1 VKGYIEKLVIEGF
14 KSYGRQRIEIPL
26 GEGFIAVVGPNGAG
40 KSNIG
45 DAISFAL
52 GIATSKALRAKNL
65 SYLIFSKDGERAD
78 YAYVEVH
85 FKNFG
90 AFPVPEEDV
99 VVSRKVYRD
108 GRSVFRI
115 NGQVVKEKELSDFLS
130 KAGIYENGYNV
141 VLQGDIVRFL
151 KMTPVERRKL
161 IEEVAGIGEYEERKQ
176 KALVQLGEVELKHR
190 ELRLL
195 IDEME
200 VQMEKLAQEVE
211 RIRLYRDLSQRKRDL
226 EVKLFSKELLKV
238 LEEKTSTEQRLM
250 GLEEEIRQ
258 LKAQAQKLQEE
269 ASAIENGLSFLRT
282 AILPFKEKTGRLS
295 ERLDIIQK
303 ETEDKYK
310 EIERLQ
316 EEVENARRRITH
328 LERDLEV
335 LSQEEEELKEV
346 IRQKEEEVQKLQ
358 GEFDVINQEL
368 KEKERE
374 MQSAFEDMHQTEE
387 KVRAMSKAI
396 EEKKKEASTLGLKIK
411 ELELKEERVREE
423 LKNLEEELKK
433 VKGSLGEDVL
443 SKENYQKMLREEEFA
458 QKRLRAKLEEVEN
471 QLKKLRAEREDVLQE
486 LAVLRERLRSAE
498 QDYLPFEDI
507 EGVYGRVADLIKV
520 KDYEYLRAVEV
531 AGGQRLSFVVVED
544 EETAKR
550 CIQRLKETKGGRM
563 SFIPLNRIKEQT
575 LPPFPRA
582 RGAVVIDYV
591 VNLVEYDKKFEKAIR
606 FVFGDTLVVENF
618 DSAKALGIGNYRM
631 VSLEGELFE
640 KTGVIS
646 GGHWESRASLGKSFY
661 EEKTKQLEEV
671 LERLKESIS
680 EKEAL
685 AKSLR
690 DELVEKEGVVKILE
704 RRLKELEQKHK
715 EGFERIK
722 GLEERVQKGKE
733 YLKTLAEEKENAQK
747 RKRELEEELSY
758 QEEKLENLRFRYSS
772 LLKIAKE
779 SGFEA
784 LRERAERHRKFLERK
799 KEELFS
805 LKLKE
810 QEVAQQRQNLL
821 QDINQRKARVEDL
834 IQNIEN
840 AQKRI
845 RGLSQEKERIEEE
858 LKDINLQAYE
868 LYKRVDQSENQ
879 LREITS
885 LLGQKRMSIDLKT
898 EERIEIEREL
908 SKLTDRQ
915 DQLLERL
922 KELGQE
928 EPLSLV
934 PEGYSKLKDELSKVE
949 REISLLGN
957 INFKA
962 EEDYQELKNRHTDY
976 VERDKKLLEERRAI
990 KELLEEIESKKL
1002 KAFLKAYEQI
1012 NKSFSKI
1019 FARLSP
1025 GGKAFM
1031 QLEKEDEPFEG
1042 GINLVVKPRG
1052 KEVQY
1057 LEAISGGEKTLG
1069 ALSLIFALQ
1078 DYKPSIFYYFD
1089 EVDAHLDEAN
1099 ARTVGELIKERSQ
1112 TAQFIVVTLREIL
1125 ASFAD
1130 KLIGVSSR
1138 GGISKI
1144 FPLKNLTHSPY

>member
-40 KSNIG
+40 KSSIG

-90 AFPVPEEDV
+90 AFPVPEDNV
-99 VVSRKVYRD
+99 VISRKVYRD
-108 GRSVFRI
+108 GRSVFKI
-115 NGQVVKEKELSDFLS
+115 NGKVVKEKELSDFLS

-141 VLQGDIVRFL
+141 VLQGDIIRFL
-151 KMTPVERRKL
+151 KMTPIERRKL

-190 ELRLL
+190 ELKLL

-200 VQMEKLAQEVE
+200 VQMEKLAKEVE
-211 RIRLYRDLSQRKRDL
+211 RIKLYRELSQRKRDL

-250 GLEEEIRQ
+250 SLEEELRE

-269 ASAIENGLSFLRT
+269 ASAIENELSSLRT

-295 ERLDIIQK
+295 ERLDLIQK

-310 EIERLQ
+310 EIEKMQ
-316 EEVENARRRITH
+316 EEVENARRRIAH

-358 GEFDVINQEL
+358 EEFDAINQEL

-374 MQSAFEDMHQTEE
+374 MQSAFEEMHQTEE
-387 KVRAMSKAI
+387 KIRTLSKTI
-396 EEKKKEASTLGLKIK
+396 EEKKKEASTLELKIK
-411 ELELKEERVREE
+411 ELELKEERVKEE
-423 LKNLEEELKK
+423 LKNLEEELERD
-433 VKGSLGEDVL
+433 KGSLGEDVL
-443 SKENYQKMLREEEFA
+443 SKENYQK
-458 QKRLRAKLEEVEN
+458 KRLRAKLEEVED

-486 LAVLRERLRSAE
+486 LAVLREKLRSAE

-520 KDYEYLRAVEV
+520 KDYEYLKAVEA
-531 AGGQRLSFVVVED
+531 AGGQRLSFVVVEN
-544 EETAKR
+544 EEVAKK
-550 CIQRLKETKGGRM
+550 CIQRLKEIKGGRM
-563 SFIPLNRIKEQT
+563 SFIPLNRIKDQP
-575 LPPFPRA
+575 LPPFPRT
-582 RGAVVIDYV
+582 RGAVVIDYA

-631 VSLEGELFE
+631 VSLDGELFE

-646 GGHWESRASLGKSFY
+646 GGHWESRVSLGKSFY

-722 GLEERVQKGKE
+722 SLEQRLQQVKE
-733 YLKTLAEEKENAQK
+733 YLKTLAEEKEKAQE

-779 SGFEA
+779 SGLEA
-784 LRERAERHRKFLERK
+784 LREKAEKHRKFLERK

-810 QEVAQQRQNLL
+810 QEIAQQRQNLL
-821 QDINQRKARVEDL
+821 QEINRRKARVEDL
-834 IQNIEN
+834 TQNIEN

-845 RGLSQEKERIEEE
+845 AELSQEKEKIEEE

-868 LYKRVDQSENQ
+868 LYKKVDHLENQ

-885 LLGQKRMSIDLKT
+885 LLGQKRISVDLKT

-915 DQLLERL
+915 AQLLEKL

-934 PEGYSKLKDELSKVE
+934 PEGYTKLKDELSKVE
-949 REISLLGN
+949 REINLLGN

-962 EEDYQELKNRHTDY
+962 EEDYQELKNRHAEY
-976 VERDKKLLEERRAI
+976 VERDKKLLEERKAI

-1042 GINLVVKPRG
+1042 GINLVVKPEG

-1089 EVDAHLDEAN
+1089 EVDAHLDEAS
-1099 ARTVGELIKERSQ
+1099 AKMVGELIKERSQ
-1112 TAQFIVVTLREIL
+1112 TAQFIVVTLREVL

-1138 GGISKI
+1138 GGISKV
-1144 FPLKNLTHSPY
+1144 FPLKNLTHSPD